1 MKRYWFIVPCF
12 LIFLSL
18 LGCTPSFLYVPAP
31 TVYVREEFSPQDT
44 TARITVLPFE
54 SPSYYPEIGIYTSK
68 LFFQHLLKKK
78 GFEVSFSP
86 ETNWY
91 ERGKDWN
98 GKTGL
103 AAEEGRKLMSDY
115 ILIGSVD
122 YYMIGHITSNKVTIT
137 ARLIEVTTGETLYFA
152 TGYGSGKP
160 GRTYYILDL
169 KAGETTP
176 SATSV
181 LYAVVDHMVKDCFDR
196 KNYRFKSLN
205 KFFSFARKEEPPHD

>member
-1 MKRYWFIVPCF
+1 MKKHLFIIPCF
-12 LIFLSL
+12 LTLLSL
-18 LGCTPSFLYVPAP
+18 LGCTPSFLYVPDP
-31 TVYVREEFSPQDT
+31 TVYVREGFPPQET
-44 TARITVLPFE
+44 TARVTVLPFE
-54 SPSYYPEIGIYTSK
+54 SPSYYPEIGMYTSK
-68 LFFQHLLKKK
+68 LFFQHLLKKE
-78 GFEVSFSP
+78 GFEVSFFP

-91 ERGKDWN
+91 EKGRSWN

-122 YYMIGHITSNKVTIT
+122 QYLVGHITSNRVTVT
-137 ARLIEVTTGETLYFA
+137 TRLIEVMTGETVYYA

-160 GRTYYILDL
+160 GRTFLLLDL

-176 SATSV
+176 STTSV

-196 KNYRFKSLN
+196 GMGYFKSLN
-205 KFFSFARKEEPPHD
+205 KIFSFAHEEETPLD